1 MKRYVKADE
10 DLASY
15 AFSAEAH
22 TRENLAR
29 RTTSAELMDIYL
41 HDPSVDVRSALVL
54 NPSVPFDVMSQLAD
68 DPDRAVRM
76 FVASNVNTPVSIL
89 QRLAQ
94 DSDDSVRHYV
104 AMNPSTP
111 AELLDFLV
119 NDACPLVSMAA
130 KRNHN
135 YGEYA

>member
-1 MKRYVKADE
+1 MKRYVKADD

-41 HDPSVDVRSALVL
+41 HDPSVEVRSALVL
-54 NPSVPFDVMSQLAD
+54 NSNVPFDVMSQLAD

-119 NDACPLVSMAA
+119 NDACALVSMAA

-135 YGEYA
+135 YGEYT